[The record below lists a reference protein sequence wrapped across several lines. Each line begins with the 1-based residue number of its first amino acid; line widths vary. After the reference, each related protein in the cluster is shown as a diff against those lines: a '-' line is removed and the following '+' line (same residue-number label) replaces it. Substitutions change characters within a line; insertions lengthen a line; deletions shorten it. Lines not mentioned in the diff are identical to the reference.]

1 MGCEA
6 STLQPVTEFTA
17 DHFSQ
22 YDPNVDTHWTSD
34 GTSLHNIRFAKT
46 GSASEQ
52 GAPPITVIELFRLAL
67 QRPGKAS
74 KQVLRQEPPEAVQ
87 LDENKRWPAPLPEEQ
102 WRTWTLQQYHDDVTS
117 VAKSL
122 MHVGVQQHDAVNI
135 WGFNS
140 PQWVM
145 AEMGAIFA
153 GAKAAGIYPTD
164 TPSQVLYK
172 IRQSGSAAVFV
183 EDERKLKAVMGLLND
198 APKVKTVVAWACTP
212 AEETFTREDGS
223 AVHIM
228 TWDKFVKFGA
238 DITDAQ
244 VTERQ
249 ALIKPG
255 HCCALIYT
263 SGTTG
268 NPKAVMCSHDNIV
281 FEARTLF
288 NPEFA
293 LVGGVGHT
301 AEQERVLSYLPLS
314 HVAGMMVDIIAPL
327 CVMAFDEGWVTL
339 TFARPYDLSVGS
351 LGDRLRQVKPTIFIG
366 VPRVWEKIQETMQ
379 RVGASTTGLRRKIAT
394 WAKKKGM
401 LHARACQLGGTG
413 AKPSGYGMAN
423 SIVLKKVKAALGL
436 QTMKFGFTGAAPIQ
450 VQTLEYFG
458 SLGIQIN
465 EVYGMSECT
474 GACTWSTDATH
485 VWGSCGFAIPGVEM
499 KVMRPQDDGSFV
511 ECPRAKD
518 MFHPTEEEQGE
529 LCYRGRNIMMGYMA
543 NPDLGDA
550 HLKEIE
556 EKNKGAIDADG
567 WLHSGDK
574 GCLSESGMFHIT
586 GRYKELIIGAGGEN
600 VAPVPIEDE
609 IKLICQPI
617 SNIVMIGDKRKYNVA
632 LVTLKAKGATGVLPG
647 GNELAGEAA
656 DVDPALTTI
665 EQASAEG
672 SAIVKAIEQAIMATN
687 KNIAVVPNNASKIQ
701 KFTIL
706 PRDLSVET
714 DELTPTYKL
723 KRGFVDQKYKAAID
737 AMYSGDRRNYIP
749 YAGPLPEVAA
759 GGGGAKDDATEAAA
773 GEAEESAAA
782 AEPAAAAKEESAPAA
797 AVEEE

>member
-6 STLQPVTEFTA
+6 SVLQDVVEF
-17 DHFSQ
+17 DSEYFSQ
-22 YDPNVDTHWTSD
+22 YDPNETKHYTSD
-34 GTSLHNIRFAKT
+34 PKAEGVIRFAKT

-52 GAPPITVIELFRLAL
+52 GSPPITVIELFRQALA
-67 QRPGKAS
+67 RPGKAT
-74 KQVLRQEPPEAVQ
+74 KQMLRQEPPELIA
-87 LDENKRWPAPLPEEQ
+87 LDENKRWPPPLPEEQ
-102 WRTWTLQQYHDDVTS
+102 WRTWTLQQYHDDCAAI
-117 VAKSL
+117 AKSL
-122 MHVGVQQHDAVNI
+122 MHIGVEQHDAVNI

-140 PQWVM
+140 PQWVI
-145 AEMGAIFA
+145 AEMGTIFA

-164 TPSQVLYK
+164 TPNQVLFK
-172 IRQSGSAAVFV
+172 IRQSGSSAVFV
-183 EDERKLKAVMGLLND
+183 EDNRKLEAVLSVIDD
-198 APKVKTVVAWACTP
+198 APKVKTVVAWATTP
-212 AEETFTREDGS
+212 KDEVYKRKDGS
-223 AVHIM
+223 EVHLM
-228 TWDKFVKFGA
+228 TWDKFLEFGK

-244 VTERQ
+244 LTERQ
-249 ALIKPG
+249 AAIKPG
-255 HCCALIYT
+255 HCCAIIYT

-288 NPEFA
+288 NPEFQ
-293 LVGGVGHT
+293 LVGGVGHS

-314 HVAGMMVDIIAPL
+314 HVAGMMVDIISPL
-327 CVMAFDEGWVTL
+327 CISAFDDGWVTL

-351 LGDRLRQVKPTIFIG
+351 LGDRLRQVKPTIFLG
-366 VPRVWEKIQETMQ
+366 VPRVWEKVQETMQ
-379 RVGASTTGLRRKIAT
+379 RVGAATTGLRKKIAT
-394 WAKKKGM
+394 WAKKRGA

-423 SIVLKKVKAALGL
+423 SLVLKKVKAALGL
-436 QTMKFGFTGAAPIQ
+436 QHMKFGFTGAAPIQ

-499 KVMRPQDDGSFV
+499 KVFKPSDDGKNV

-543 NPDLGDA
+543 NPDMGEE
-550 HLKEIE
+550 HVKEIE
-556 EKNKGAIDADG
+556 GKNKSAIDAQG

-574 GCLSESGMFHIT
+574 GCLSESGLFHIT

-600 VAPVPIEDE
+600 VAPVPIEDH

-632 LVTLKAKGATGVLPG
+632 LVTLKAKGATGVQPG
-647 GNELAGEAA
+647 TNVLDGAA
-656 DVDPALTTI
+656 AAVDPAVTTI
-665 EQASAEG
+665 EEASAEG
-672 SAIVKAIEQAIMATN
+672 SAIVKAIEQAIVETN
-687 KNIAVVPNNASKIQ
+687 KNVAIVPNNASKIQ

-706 PRDLSVET
+706 PRDLSVDT
-714 DELTPTYKL
+714 NELTPTYKL
-723 KRGFVDQKYKAAID
+723 KRGFVDQKFKTAID
-737 AMYSGDRRNYIP
+737 AMYSGDKRSYIP
-749 YAGPLPEVAA
+749 YAG
-759 GGGGAKDDATEAAA
+759 
-773 GEAEESAAA
+773 EESAAGS
-782 AEPAAAAKEESAPAA
+782 KE
-797 AVEEE
+797 